1 MSSDDSIAALH
12 DQADADPAIAALMRE
27 AAALSGVDTDRAAE
41 CYLEV
46 LKRCNTH
53 LGAHNA
59 LERMA
64 HRRSYGAWMNIGC
77 VIDPRDDI
85 FHFFARNAAH
95 GNPIRE
101 YLSDGWRTLSELLL
115 LMDAV
120 DRPLTRVESILEFAS
135 GFGRFTRHL
144 AKALPG
150 KVTCTDVLPGAN
162 DFVRAQFGVQTM
174 ESTRDPDALGKLGTP
189 RQFELVF
196 VLSLFT
202 HLPPAMW
209 GRWLKALYALVKPGG
224 TLVFTVHNERIAR
237 GQGVEFDQQGVFF
250 IPSSESPSI
259 PGHVYG
265 TTATTKAYAEA
276 AVRDALGVAPDLFR
290 ETTFWEGQ
298 DAIVVHK

>member
-1 MSSDDSIAALH
+1 
-12 DQADADPAIAALMRE
+12 MRE
-27 AAALSGVDTDRAAE
+27 ADALVDVDAERAAQ

-46 LKRCNTH
+46 LKRRNTH

-64 HRRSYGAWMNIGC
+64 YRQCYGAWMNVGC
-77 VIDPRDDI
+77 IIDPRDDI

-120 DRPLTRVESILEFAS
+120 GQPLTRIDSMLEFAS

-144 AKALPG
+144 AKVLPG
-150 KVTCTDVLPGAN
+150 RVTCADVLPGAN

-174 ESTRDPDALGKLGTP
+174 ESSRDPEALGVP

-202 HLPPAMW
+202 HLPPDTW
-209 GRWLKALYALVKPGG
+209 GRWLKALYALVQPGG
-224 TLVFTVHNERIAR
+224 TLVFTVHNERRAR
-237 GQGVEFDQQGVFF
+237 GEGAVFNEAGSLF

-265 TTATTKAYAEA
+265 TTFTTKAYAES
-276 AVRDALGVAPDLFR
+276 AVRDALGVAPRLFR
-290 ETTFWEGQ
+290 DIAFWAGQ
-298 DAIVVHK
+298 DAIVVRK